1 MRTGTLWG
9 TKPSSAMLTVNGPFA
24 GTLSRHGV
32 TQLAPAALAWAPGGS
47 DSTASPVGA
56 AEPPPMSKLG
66 IHEVLQA
73 ASIKPHAVTA
83 MTRLISLS
91 PKYRPPEPGAAGET
105 IRAAPN
111 GRKRRTPALR
121 AKRTIATSF
130 ADIADMG
137 DPFAALGT
145 IQPNA
150 PHLRWNRLGA
160 GVPLSSA
167 IIEN

>member
-1 MRTGTLWG
+1 
-9 TKPSSAMLTVNGPFA
+9 
-24 GTLSRHGV
+24 
-32 TQLAPAALAWAPGGS
+32 
-47 DSTASPVGA
+47 
-56 AEPPPMSKLG
+56 MSKLG

-73 ASIKPHAVTA
+73 ASIKPHAVMA

-91 PKYRPPEPGAAGET
+91 PKYRPPEPGTAGQT
-105 IRAAPN
+105 IRSAPN
-111 GRKRRTPALR
+111 GRKRGTRTPQ
-121 AKRTIATSF
+121 AKRTIATRF
-130 ADIADMG
+130 AEMS

-160 GVPLSSA
+160 GVPPSGA